1 MPLLCLDFANTV
13 GRTKRGNAGE
23 ELDSYAGL
31 LRWCR
36 TARLI
41 DADTE
46 DRLRGEAIAD
56 MAVARRELGRGW
68 MLRQVLV
75 AVFEGIASGD
85 GPPALA
91 LTRLNQALAES
102 PFSFALASERAGL
115 AVRHVTRRD
124 DLLAPVLLSA
134 AMLLG
139 SPDAK
144 RLRRCEA
151 ADCGRF
157 YLDTTRNRSRR
168 WCDMATCGN
177 RAKARRHR
185 ERGIS
190 RGPR

>member
-1 MPLLCLDFANTV
+1 MSSLCLDFANTV
-13 GRTKRGNAGE
+13 GQTKRGHAGE
-23 ELDSYAGL
+23 ELDSYASL
-31 LRWCR
+31 LLWCR
-36 TARLI
+36 NAGLI

-46 DRLRGEAIAD
+46 DRLRGEAVAD

-68 MLRQVLV
+68 MMRQVLV
-75 AVFEGIASGD
+75 AVFEGMTSGD

-102 PFSFALASERAGL
+102 PFSFALTSERAGL
-115 AVRHVTRRD
+115 AVGHVMRRD

>member
-68 MLRQVLV
+68 LLRQVLV
-75 AVFEGIASGD
+75 QRQGFVRFGQDVRYESSAQESLPKLLAISAS
-85 GPPALA
+85 LA
-91 LTRLNQALAES
+91 
-102 PFSFALASERAGL
+102 RAGEPEL
-115 AVRHVTRRD
+115 LQTSTIRRGCR
-124 DLLAPVLLSA
+124 AS
-134 AMLLG
+134 
-139 SPDAK
+139 
-144 RLRRCEA
+144 
-151 ADCGRF
+151 DCGIGTSVTVGMRF
-157 YLDTTRNRSRR
+157 AVL
-168 WCDMATCGN
+168 
-177 RAKARRHR
+177 
-185 ERGIS
+185 
-190 RGPR
+190 